1 MNVLFQNNFPY
12 KDYENILFEP
22 FNADETLINPDT
34 SCHEQKAYAI
44 QPNKIKPIE
53 KRIII
58 KDLIETLYFIYVDT
72 KLNYYD
78 DKYWFLI
85 GKLKNGIY
93 FSYESGCCQTGFGL
107 GSKSSLYL
115 AREQS
120 DLITYGITNKQ
131 RELINQHKNI
141 FIQI

>member
-1 MNVLFQNNFPY
+1 MNSLFQNIFFY
-12 KDYENILFEP
+12 VDYENILAEP
-22 FNADETLINPDT
+22 LNADETLIDPNIN
-34 SCHEQKAYAI
+34 CHEQKAYAI
-44 QPNKIKPIE
+44 QTDKIKSID

-58 KDLIETLYFIYVDT
+58 KNSIECLYFIYVDT

-78 DKYWFLI
+78 DKYWFFI

-115 AREQS
+115 AKEQ
-120 DLITYGITNKQ
+120 DHLITYGLTNKQ

-141 FIQI
+141 FILV

>member
-1 MNVLFQNNFPY
+1 MDILFQNNFTY

-22 FNADETLINPDT
+22 LNADEILINPNIN
-34 SCHEQKAYAI
+34 CHEQKAYVI
-44 QPNKIKPIE
+44 LPNKIKPVE

-58 KDLIETLYFIYVDT
+58 KNLIESLYFIYVDT
-72 KLNYYD
+72 KLNYND

-115 AREQS
+115 SREQ
-120 DLITYGITNKQ
+120 DHLIKYGLTNKQ
-131 RELINQHKNI
+131 RELINQYKNV